1 MSHYYSRQ
9 ITPVERAPLSRIMAT
24 LPVEAEWTDSR
35 TRKKVMVEGFTQNV
49 GQSTALVNLPQLPMV
64 GDEIKLKVTYEGETL
79 IETRAEVLRI
89 QRDLVMPLAALSIV
103 DNEEKWEAAV
113 FGAAQE
119 IAARQSA
126 IDDDDLVH

>member
-35 TRKKVMVEGFTQNV
+35 TRKKIKVEGSTQNV

-64 GDEIKLKVTYEGETL
+64 GDQIKLRVSYEGEML

-89 QRDLVMPLAALSIV
+89 QR
-103 DNEEKWEAAV
+103 
-113 FGAAQE
+113 
-119 IAARQSA
+119 
-126 IDDDDLVH
+126 